1 MKTEFFILLAIVI
14 AGAPSTLV
22 SAADEARPADK
33 VSHLAT
39 EPVRFEPNRGQASS
53 AVSFI
58 GRARDYTVIFEKRSV
73 HLMFRPTSEAARAT
87 VIDLSFIGSNSEVE
101 PVGAEP
107 LGGTT
112 NYFLGND
119 PALWKRG
126 VPNYGRVIEHG
137 LYEGVDAVFHSDGH
151 NIEYDFVVSPG
162 RDPGVVRLKIEGA
175 EATLDDTGALLLRSN
190 ESVVRMD
197 RPLAYQS
204 IASEKRMVPVRYL
217 VDAGPVIGFEL
228 GEYDRSQSLI
238 IDPTLVFSTYLGGSG
253 EDVGNSVVTDSSG
266 NVYVTGRTTSN
277 DFPVVDG
284 WQDYRA
290 GARDA
295 FVTKYSPTGDMI
307 YSTYFGGTGAENAI
321 GVGLDASGAIY
332 VTGVTSSIDL
342 PVKNA
347 AQSTYGGGGQDGF
360 VFKLTPDGDDL
371 VYSTYLGGTGFDQS
385 RTIAVDAD
393 GYAYVAGNTDSPN
406 FPLLNALQPTFGGGI
421 SDAFVAK
428 LDSNGALVFSTYL
441 GGTTHLG
448 NDFDSGR
455 GIALD
460 ASGDIYVAGETRG
473 AFPVT
478 SGAFQTTYGGGLNDL
493 FVAKLSSDG
502 ARLVYATYV
511 GGSGS
516 DQTQIVIGTSSGI
529 HGKIIAVDRDGN
541 AYITGDTDSSDFP
554 VRNAYQPSK
563 SGDVD
568 AFVLKLNAAGSDV
581 VYSTYFGG
589 SGFDTARGIA
599 ITTGGRAWI
608 VGSTASS
615 DLPVRSPFQSAFGG
629 GAFDAFLAE
638 FSRQGQLRFASYW
651 GGGGLDAG
659 WSIATDRLDG
669 VTATG
674 ETTSLG
680 FPTQNASQ
688 PSYSGGTTDAFVLR
702 LQLD

>member
-1 MKTEFFILLAIVI
+1 MKTSFFMLLAIIV

-22 SAADEARPADK
+22 SAADEGRPAGK
-33 VSHLAT
+33 VSRLASDQ
-39 EPVRFEPNRGQASS
+39 VRFEPNRGQAPS
-53 AVSFI
+53 AMSFI
-58 GRARDYTVIFEKRSV
+58 GRARDYAVIFEKRNTR
-73 HLMFRPTSEAARAT
+73 LMFRPMSEATHAT
-87 VIDLSFIGSNSEVE
+87 VIALGFIGSNPEVE
-101 PVGAEP
+101 PVGADP
-107 LGGTT
+107 LRGTT
-112 NYFLGND
+112 NYFLGKD
-119 PALWKRG
+119 PAAWQRG

-151 NIEYDFVVSPG
+151 NIEYDFIVSPG
-162 RDPGVVRLKIEGA
+162 SDPGVVKLKIEGA
-175 EATLDDTGALLLRSN
+175 EIAPDGTGGLLLCSH
-190 ESVVRMD
+190 ECVARMA
-197 RPLAYQS
+197 RPFAYQF

-217 VDAGPVIGFEL
+217 VDAGAVIAFEL
-228 GEYDRSQSLI
+228 GEYDHSQSLV

-253 EDVGNSVVTDSSG
+253 EDVGNSVTLDSSG
-266 NVYVTGRTTSN
+266 NVYITGRTTSN

-295 FVTKYSPTGDMI
+295 FVTKYSPTGEML
-307 YSTYFGGTGAENAI
+307 YSTYFGGSGAENALGI
-321 GVGLDASGAIY
+321 GLDASGAIY
-332 VTGVTSSIDL
+332 VTGVTSSVDL

-360 VFKLTPDGDDL
+360 VFKLTPAGDDL

-393 GYAYVAGNTDSPN
+393 GYAYVAGNTGSLD
-406 FPLLNALQPTFGGGI
+406 FPLSNALQPNFGGGI
-421 SDAFVAK
+421 SDAFVTK

-441 GGTTHLG
+441 GGTTNQG
-448 NDFDSGR
+448 DDFDSGR

-460 ASGDIYVAGETRG
+460 ASGNIFVAGETRG
-473 AFPVT
+473 GFPVT
-478 SGAFQTTYGGGLNDL
+478 SGAFQTAYGGGLNDL

-502 ARLVYATYV
+502 ARLIYATYV

-516 DQTQIVIGTSSGI
+516 DQSQLVIGTSSGI
-529 HGKIIAVDRDGN
+529 HGKIIAVDRDGS
-541 AYITGDTDSSDFP
+541 AYITGDTESSDFP
-554 VRNAYQPSK
+554 VRNAYQPFK
-563 SGDVD
+563 AGNVD

-589 SGFDTARGIA
+589 SGFETARGIA
-599 ITTGGRAWI
+599 ITPGGRAWI

-615 DLPVRSPFQSAFGG
+615 DLPVRSPFQFTFGG
-629 GAFDAFLAE
+629 GAFDAFIAE

-674 ETTSLG
+674 ETTSLN
-680 FPTQNASQ
+680 FPTQNATQ

>member
-1 MKTEFFILLAIVI
+1 MKTGFFILLAIVV

-22 SAADEARPADK
+22 SAADEGRSAGK

-39 EPVRFEPNRGQASS
+39 ELVRFEPNRGQAPS

-58 GRARDYTVIFEKRSV
+58 GRARDYTVNFEKRSTR
-73 HLMFRPTSEAARAT
+73 LMFRPMSEATRAT
-87 VIDLSFIGSNSEVE
+87 AIDLSFIGSNPEVE
-101 PVGAEP
+101 PVGADP
-107 LGGTT
+107 LRGTT

-119 PALWKRG
+119 PAAWQRG
-126 VPNYGRVIEHG
+126 VPNFGRVIEHG

-162 RDPGVVRLKIEGA
+162 SDPGVVRLKIEGA

-190 ESVVRMD
+190 ESVVRMA

-204 IASEKRMVPVRYL
+204 IAGEKRMVAVRYL
-217 VDAGPVIGFEL
+217 LDPGPMIGFEL
-228 GEYDRSQSLI
+228 GEYDHGHSLV

-253 EDVGNSVVTDSSG
+253 EDVGNSVTPDSLG
-266 NVYVTGRTTSN
+266 NVYITGRTTSN

-295 FVTKYSPTGDMI
+295 FVTKYSPTGEML
-307 YSTYFGGTGAENAI
+307 YSTYFGGSGAENALSI
-321 GVGLDASGAIY
+321 GLDASGAIY

-393 GYAYVAGNTDSPN
+393 GYAHVAGNTDSPN
-406 FPLLNALQPTFGGGI
+406 FPLLNALQPNFGGGI
-421 SDAFVAK
+421 SDAFVTK

-441 GGTTHLG
+441 GGTTNLG

-460 ASGDIYVAGETRG
+460 ASGNIYVAGETRG
-473 AFPVT
+473 GFPTT

-502 ARLVYATYV
+502 SSLLYATYV
-511 GGSGS
+511 GGSGT
-516 DQTQIVIGTSSGI
+516 DQNQIVIGTSSGI

-541 AYITGDTDSSDFP
+541 AYITGDTDSSDLP
-554 VRNAYQPSK
+554 VRNAYQPFK

-608 VGSTASS
+608 AGSTASS
-615 DLPVRSPFQSAFGG
+615 DLQVRSPFQSTFGG

-680 FPTQNASQ
+680 FPTQNATQ
-688 PSYSGGTTDAFVLR
+688 PLYSGGTTDAFVLR

>member
-1 MKTEFFILLAIVI
+1 M
-14 AGAPSTLV
+14 
-22 SAADEARPADK
+22 
-33 VSHLAT
+33 AT
-39 EPVRFEPNRGQASS
+39 A
-53 AVSFI
+53 
-58 GRARDYTVIFEKRSV
+58 
-73 HLMFRPTSEAARAT
+73 
-87 VIDLSFIGSNSEVE
+87 
-101 PVGAEP
+101 
-107 LGGTT
+107 
-112 NYFLGND
+112 
-119 PALWKRG
+119 
-126 VPNYGRVIEHG
+126 
-137 LYEGVDAVFHSDGH
+137 
-151 NIEYDFVVSPG
+151 
-162 RDPGVVRLKIEGA
+162 
-175 EATLDDTGALLLRSN
+175 
-190 ESVVRMD
+190 
-197 RPLAYQS
+197 
-204 IASEKRMVPVRYL
+204 
-217 VDAGPVIGFEL
+217 
-228 GEYDRSQSLI
+228 
-238 IDPTLVFSTYLGGSG
+238 
-253 EDVGNSVVTDSSG
+253 
-266 NVYVTGRTTSN
+266 
-277 DFPVVDG
+277 FPVVDG
-284 WQDYRA
+284 WQDFRA

-307 YSTYFGGTGAENAI
+307 YSTYFGGTGAENALGI
-321 GVGLDASGAIY
+321 GLDASGAIY

-406 FPLLNALQPTFGGGI
+406 FPLLNALQPNFGGGI
-421 SDAFVAK
+421 SDAFVTK

-441 GGTTHLG
+441 GGHDSG
-448 NDFDSGR
+448 RSDDFDSGR

-460 ASGDIYVAGETRG
+460 ASRNIYVAGETRG
-473 AFPVT
+473 GFPVT
-478 SGAFQTTYGGGLNDL
+478 SGAFQTTYGGGLNDM

-511 GGSGS
+511 GGSGT
-516 DQTQIVIGTSSGI
+516 DQNQIVIGTSSGI

-554 VRNAYQPSK
+554 VRNAYQPFK

-568 AFVLKLNAAGSDV
+568 AFVLKLNAEGSDV

-608 VGSTASS
+608 VGSTASR
-615 DLPVRSPFQSAFGG
+615 DLPVRSPFQSTFGG
-629 GAFDAFLAE
+629 GAFDAFIAE

-680 FPTQNASQ
+680 FPTQNATQ
-688 PSYSGGTTDAFVLR
+688 PSYGGGTTDAFVLR

>member
-1 MKTEFFILLAIVI
+1 MKTSFFMLLAIIV

-22 SAADEARPADK
+22 SAADEGRPAGK
-33 VSHLAT
+33 VSRLASDQ
-39 EPVRFEPNRGQASS
+39 VRFEPNRGQAPS
-53 AVSFI
+53 AMSFI
-58 GRARDYTVIFEKRSV
+58 GRARDYAVIFEKRNTR
-73 HLMFRPTSEAARAT
+73 LMFRPMSEATHAT
-87 VIDLSFIGSNSEVE
+87 VIALGFIGSNPEVE
-101 PVGAEP
+101 PVGADP
-107 LGGTT
+107 LRGTT
-112 NYFLGND
+112 NYFLGKD
-119 PALWKRG
+119 PAAWQRG

-151 NIEYDFVVSPG
+151 NIEYDFIVSPG
-162 RDPGVVRLKIEGA
+162 SDPGVVKLKIEGA
-175 EATLDDTGALLLRSN
+175 EIAPDGTGGLLLCSH
-190 ESVVRMD
+190 ECVARMA
-197 RPLAYQS
+197 RPFAYQF

-217 VDAGPVIGFEL
+217 VDAGAVIAFEL
-228 GEYDRSQSLI
+228 GEYDHSQSLV

-253 EDVGNSVVTDSSG
+253 EDVGNSVTLDSSG
-266 NVYVTGRTTSN
+266 NVYITGRTTSN

-295 FVTKYSPTGDMI
+295 FVTKYSPTGEML
-307 YSTYFGGTGAENAI
+307 YSTYFGGSGAENALGI
-321 GVGLDASGAIY
+321 GLDASGAIY
-332 VTGVTSSIDL
+332 VTGVTSSVDL

-360 VFKLTPDGDDL
+360 VFKLTPAGDDL

-393 GYAYVAGNTDSPN
+393 GDAYVAGNTGSLD
-406 FPLLNALQPTFGGGI
+406 FPLSNALQPNFGGGI
-421 SDAFVAK
+421 SDAFVTK

-441 GGTTHLG
+441 GGTTNQG
-448 NDFDSGR
+448 DDFDSGR

-460 ASGDIYVAGETRG
+460 ASGNIFVAGETRG
-473 AFPVT
+473 GFPVT

-502 ARLVYATYV
+502 ARLIYATYV

-516 DQTQIVIGTSSGI
+516 DQSQLVIGTSSGI
-529 HGKIIAVDRDGN
+529 HGKIIAVDRDGS
-541 AYITGDTDSSDFP
+541 AYITGDTESSDFP
-554 VRNAYQPSK
+554 VRNAYQPFK
-563 SGDVD
+563 AGNVD

-589 SGFDTARGIA
+589 SGFETARGIA
-599 ITTGGRAWI
+599 ITPGGRAWI

-615 DLPVRSPFQSAFGG
+615 DLPVRSPFQFTFGG
-629 GAFDAFLAE
+629 GAFDAFIAE

-674 ETTSLG
+674 ETTSLN
-680 FPTQNASQ
+680 FPTQNATQ